1 MKRLPPSPR
10 KLPLVGHLPFYIGD
24 PMRYLQRA
32 LREHGDVVGLQLGGI
47 HSWLIGAPEL
57 IEAVMVTHNKCFEK
71 DSFAKDLQ
79 RVLGQGLLTS
89 EGDHWR
95 RQRRLAQPAFHR
107 ERIASFASTMVEAA
121 ERECARWWPGQ
132 VRDVHVDMMHV
143 TLDIVAR
150 TLFDTDVGEAADEIG
165 HIVESVMDRYADWRY
180 AALPV
185 LDRLPTKKH
194 RDFANNLKRLDEL
207 IYEIIGRPSKGGSDF
222 VSMLRAAR
230 DEDGSAM
237 SEKQLRDE
245 VVTLILAGHET
256 TALALSWTWLLLSRH
271 PIVALRL
278 HDELTQVLG
287 GRSPTI
293 DDIPNLK
300 LTSNIIHE
308 SLRLYPPAWSTGRL
322 AIAPCDLG
330 EYRVEPG
337 QQLWI
342 PIWAVHRDPR
352 FYSHPEVFDPDRW
365 SGDLMKTL
373 PKFAYMPFGG
383 GPRLCIG
390 QGFAMIEAVLLLA
403 TFAQRFKIE
412 VLPEHPIDYV
422 ASVTMRPKYGIRAEV
437 QHWT

>member
-1 MKRLPPSPR
+1 
-10 KLPLVGHLPFYIGD
+10 
-24 PMRYLQRA
+24 
-32 LREHGDVVGLQLGGI
+32 
-47 HSWLIGAPEL
+47 
-57 IEAVMVTHNKCFEK
+57 
-71 DSFAKDLQ
+71 
-79 RVLGQGLLTS
+79 
-89 EGDHWR
+89 
-95 RQRRLAQPAFHR
+95 
-107 ERIASFASTMVEAA
+107 MVEAA

-150 TLFDTDVGEAADEIG
+150 TLFDTDVGTAADEIG

-194 RDFANNLKRLDEL
+194 RDFANNLERLDAL
-207 IYEIIGRPSKGGSDF
+207 VYDIISRPSKGGTDF

-278 HDELTQVLG
+278 HDELGQVLG

-293 DDIPNLK
+293 DDIPKLK

-308 SLRLYPPAWSTGRL
+308 ALRLYPPAWSTGRL

-373 PKFAYMPFGG
+373 PRFAYMPFGG

-422 ASVTMRPKYGIRAEV
+422 ASITLRPKYGIRAEV